1 MEESPKTENVRIQ
14 DLSQSVSF
22 GPNMRPNILNSEAP
36 DIPDYIDDFLQ
47 ISPDAVFING
57 NTAETPRKKK
67 IKKIVKKKIK
77 KKINRNNNSVEIKK
91 NDLKNIK
98 LEEEKNKLSKEEKD
112 NIFKLEKEKNI

>member
-1 MEESPKTENVRIQ
+1 MEESPKMESVKLK

-22 GPNMRPNILNSEAP
+22 GPNKRSKLLNSEGP
-36 DIPDYIDDFLQ
+36 DMPDYIDDFLQ

-98 LEEEKNKLSKEEKD
+98 SEEQKIQLSQKENDNNSKLIS
-112 NIFKLEKEKNI
+112 